1 MEQREERR
9 KLSLVSGA
17 SSGIGRAIAVREARA
32 GRNLLINYAGNEEGA
47 KETERLIHEAA
58 PEAEVLLFRAD
69 VSEEEAVREMVDAA
83 VERFGAIDVLVNN
96 AGITRDNLLLRMSAE
111 DFDSVLRINL
121 RSVFLL
127 SKYVGKC
134 MLKKRSGRI
143 INISSVVGLHGNIG
157 QVNYAASKAGIIGIT
172 KTLAREYAG
181 RNITVNAVAPGF
193 IETRMTETLPEKIK
207 ESMLSEIPL
216 GRFGKPEDIANAV
229 SFLASDESSYITG
242 QILLIDGGMRA

>member
-1 MEQREERR
+1 MDQREERL

>member
-242 QILLIDGGMRA
+242 QTLLIDGGMRA

>member
-69 VSEEEAVREMVDAA
+69 VSEEEAVKEMVDAA

-242 QILLIDGGMRA
+242 QTLLIDGGMRA

>member
-69 VSEEEAVREMVDAA
+69 VSEEEAVKEMVDAA

-127 SKYVGKC
+127 SKYVGKY

-242 QILLIDGGMRA
+242 QTLLIDGGMRA

>member
-69 VSEEEAVREMVDAA
+69 VSEEEAVKEMVDAA

>member
-1 MEQREERR
+1 MEKREERR

-127 SKYVGKC
+127 SKYAGKY

>member
-242 QILLIDGGMRA
+242 QLLLIDGGMRS